1 MKNQEV
7 AGFLYEMAD
16 ILDILDVQWKPN
28 AYRRAARTIETFSD
42 AIEEVYQKAGMKGL
56 MEIPSVGENIA
67 KKIEEYLKTGKVK
80 ELQQLEK
87 KIPKGVDE
95 MMHLQGL
102 GPKKAWRLY
111 KELRI
116 KNLEDLEKAVKTQK
130 IRKLAGFGEKS
141 ERDILQSLGMHQ
153 VGEQRKLL
161 LVGLDV
167 SRELEARLRA
177 LPWVNKAE
185 VAGSVRRRKETIAD
199 IDILVISKE
208 AEKVMKYFTSM
219 SDVKRVL
226 AKGETKSAVIL
237 TNGLQADVRVLDDK
251 SFGAAMQYFT
261 GSKDHNVK
269 LRGIAIRKGF
279 KLSEY
284 GLFKR
289 KDGAYVAGRTEED
302 VYRKLGLAYIEPEL
316 RENTGEIEA
325 AMKRKLPQLI
335 GYDDIRGDCHTHTA
349 WSDGA
354 NSTEEM
360 VQAAVRLGHEYI
372 AITDHSKSTVIANG
386 LDEKRLIK
394 HLDEI
399 DRLQRKYPQ
408 VRILKGSECDI
419 LKNGE
424 LDYRQEILKKLDIVI
439 ASVHSSFKMGK
450 DEITKRYLKAIAS
463 GNITAIGHPT
473 GRLINVRPGFEF
485 DLEKV
490 AQACKDASVA
500 FEING
505 NPSRLDLRDSHIRTV
520 NGLGASFL
528 INTDSHSTDH
538 LRFMELGIA
547 QARRGWVSARSVLNS
562 QSVSRFLRSLQR

>member
-7 AGFLYEMAD
+7 AGILYEMAD
-16 ILDILDVQWKPN
+16 ILDILGVQWKPN
-28 AYRRAARTIETFSD
+28 AYRRAARTIETYSD
-42 AIEEVYQKAGMKGL
+42 AIEDIYQKGGVKGL
-56 MEIPSVGENIA
+56 MDVPGVGENIA
-67 KKIEEYLKTGKVK
+67 KKIEEYLRTGKIK

-116 KNLEDLEKAVKTQK
+116 KNLNDLKKAIKAQK
-130 IRKLAGFGEKS
+130 VRKLAGFGEKS
-141 ERDILQSLGMHQ
+141 ESDILQSLGMHE
-153 VGEQRKLL
+153 VGEKRKLL
-161 LVGLDV
+161 LTGLDV
-167 SRELEARLRA
+167 ARELETRLRA
-177 LPWVNKAE
+177 LPWVKKAE

-208 AEKVMKYFTSM
+208 ADKVMKYFTSM
-219 SDVKRVL
+219 ADVRRIL
-226 AKGETKSAVIL
+226 AKGETKSAVVL

-269 LRGIAIRKGF
+269 LRGIAIKKGF

-289 KDGAYVAGRTEED
+289 KGEAYVAGRTEED
-302 VYRKLGLAYIEPEL
+302 VYRKLGLPYIEPEL

-325 AMKRKLPQLI
+325 AMKRKLPALI
-335 GYDDIRGDCHTHTA
+335 GYDDIRGDCHTHTT

-354 NSTEEM
+354 NTTEEM
-360 VQAAVRLGHEYI
+360 VQAAIKRGYEYI
-372 AITDHSKSTVIANG
+372 AITDHSKSTIIANG
-386 LDEKRLIK
+386 LDDKRLLK

-399 DRLQRKYPQ
+399 ERLQRRY
-408 VRILKGSECDI
+408 RDITILKGSECDI
-419 LKNGE
+419 LKSGE
-424 LDYRQEILKKLDIVI
+424 LDYRPEILKKLDVVV
-439 ASVHSSFKMGK
+439 ASVHASFKMGK
-450 DEITKRYLKAIAS
+450 EDMTKRYLKAITS
-463 GNITAIGHPT
+463 GHVTAIGHPT
-473 GRLINVRPGFEF
+473 ARLINTRPGFEF

-490 AQACKDASVA
+490 AQACKDAGVA

-505 NPSRLDLRDSHIRTV
+505 NPSRLDLRDSHIKAA
-520 NGLGASFL
+520 NELGASFL
-528 INTDSHSTDH
+528 INTDSHSENH
-538 LRFMELGIA
+538 LRFIELGVA

-562 QSVSRFLRSLQR
+562 QSASRFLKSLRR